1 MKDDIEYL
9 LEKAKESLDAAALLN
24 HEGYPSFAASRAY
37 YSMFYVAEAL
47 LLNINLSFSS
57 HSAVISAFGREF
69 IRTGKIDAKFH
80 RYLIDAQDLQNLG
93 DYGVGKKI
101 SPEQAQEILSWSRE
115 FISVAEAILK

>member
-24 HEGYPSFAASRAY
+24 HEGYPGFAASRAY

-47 LLNINLSFSS
+47 LLSIGLSFSS

-69 IRTGKIDAKFH
+69 IKTGKIDAKFH
-80 RYLIDAQDLQNLG
+80 RYIIDAQDLRNLG

>member
-1 MKDDIEYL
+1 MKDDIRYL

-37 YSMFYVAEAL
+37 YSMFYIAEAL
-47 LLNINLSFSS
+47 LLDIGLSFSS

-69 IRTGKIDAKFH
+69 IRTGKIEAKFH
-80 RYLIDAQDLQNLG
+80 RYIIDAQDLRNLG

-101 SPEQAQEILSWSRE
+101 STEQSQEILNWSQE

>member
-24 HEGYPSFAASRAY
+24 HEGYPGFAASRAY

-47 LLNINLSFSS
+47 LLDIGLSFSS

-69 IRTGKIDAKFH
+69 IRAGKIDAKFH
-80 RYLIDAQDLQNLG
+80 RYLIDAQDLRNLG